1 MGSWFSSQ
9 IAARR
14 VPARRW
20 QGIGMASVELDL
32 RRLEPGEAPRD
43 SDVAAVRDAES
54 VVVRG
59 AVPAL
64 AAVLTQLPKADRTA
78 LVPVAWE
85 PAGDKSSLA
94 LARDIGVGTGEPR
107 DLCLVRDDHGGV
119 LLHHGRIEAAGDGRR
134 SLSRRLGLQAHH
146 DDIKVADGEIT
157 RIDVRPDWQAVDTIG
172 VTVMMQP
179 LRPTRH
185 TSGRALQA
193 ASDPARIVR
202 DGVPYPRPVTR
213 WTWYADHRV
222 RWRLQP

>member
-1 MGSWFSSQ
+1 
-9 IAARR
+9 
-14 VPARRW
+14 
-20 QGIGMASVELDL
+20 MASVELDL
-32 RRLEPGEAPRD
+32 RRLEPGQAPREG
-43 SDVAAVRDAES
+43 DVAAAGNAES

-59 AVPAL
+59 PVPAL
-64 AAVLTQLPKADRTA
+64 AAVLTLLLKAERTA

-85 PAGDKSSLA
+85 PAGDKASVG
-94 LARDIGVGTGEPR
+94 LARDIGVGSGEPR

-146 DDIKVADGEIT
+146 DDIKVAEGDVT
-157 RIDVRPDWQAVDTIG
+157 RIDVRPDWRAVDTIG
-172 VTVMMQP
+172 VTVMTQP

-185 TSGRALQA
+185 TSGRALQV
-193 ASDPARIVR
+193 ASDPARILR
-202 DGVPYPRPVTR
+202 DGVPYPRPVSR